1 MNRFL
6 IIFLLIGLVS
16 CETEKK
22 EPSGPVIAVS
32 VVPQVYL
39 VKSIID
45 TLADVVVMVPPGA
58 SPATWEAT
66 PSDMKSLGDALVY
79 LRIGHIGFEQAWIS
93 NIMDINPDLR
103 IVDLSA
109 NLPLRGIDY
118 KHGDHSHRGVD
129 PHTWMSP
136 ANMEVMAR
144 RIFGEMEKLFP
155 ENKPQLR
162 RNYSK
167 LMVEIKGANN
177 FASRE
182 LAGHKGESFL
192 IFHPSLGYY
201 ADAYELTQMS
211 IEYEGKEPSPAHMKE
226 VIDQARAAGIKTIF
240 VQKEFDMRNA
250 EIIAEEIGANV
261 VQIDPLSID
270 WPAEMKRITLSL
282 KSSFDNE

>member
-16 CETEKK
+16 CGTGKK

-32 VVPQVYL
+32 VVPQEYL

-66 PSDMKSLGDALVY
+66 PSEMKSLADAMVY

-93 NIMDINPDLR
+93 NIKDINPDLR

-118 KHGDHSHRGVD
+118 THGEHSHRGVD
-129 PHTWMSP
+129 PHIWMSP
-136 ANMEVMAR
+136 ANMEMMAR
-144 RIFGEMEKLFP
+144 LVFSEMEKLFP

-167 LMVEIKGANN
+167 LMLEIKDANR
-177 FASRE
+177 FASTE

-201 ADAYELTQMS
+201 ADAYGLTQMS

-226 VIDQARAAGIKTIF
+226 IIDMARFAEIKTIF
-240 VQKEFDMRNA
+240 VQQEFDIRNA
-250 EIIAEEIGANV
+250 EVIAKEIGAKI
-261 VQIDPLSID
+261 VQINPLSLD
-270 WPAEMKRITLSL
+270 WPGEMKRITLSL